1 LKTPRLSDRQIIAGL
16 ITLSAIPV
24 LAGTSRLIHLA
35 AGATITPEN
44 SRFFAAPLP
53 VVIHVIGASLF
64 CLLGAFQFAPGFRQR
79 HLRWHRIAGRIL
91 IPSGLAAAVSGLWMT
106 QFYPL
111 PASLQG
117 PLLWSVRYLVGIG
130 MVTGIVLSLL
140 AIRNRNIPNHRAWI
154 IRAYAL
160 GQGAGT
166 QALTM
171 LPWTLMVGE
180 PRGLVRDILM
190 SLAWVINLSI
200 AEWIIRRK

>member
-1 LKTPRLSDRQIIAGL
+1 LKTPRLSDRQILAGL

-35 AGATITPEN
+35 AGAAITPEN
-44 SRFFAAPLP
+44 ARFFAAPLP

-64 CLLGAFQFAPGFRQR
+64 CILGAFQFAPGFRQR

-106 QFYPL
+106 QVYPL
-111 PASLQG
+111 PVLLQG

-140 AIRNRNIPNHRAWI
+140 AIRNRNIPNHRAWM

-171 LPWTLMVGE
+171 LPWTLLIGE
-180 PRGLVRDILM
+180 PRGLVRDVLM
-190 SLAWVINLSI
+190 SLAWVINLAF
-200 AEWIIRRK
+200 AEWVIRQK